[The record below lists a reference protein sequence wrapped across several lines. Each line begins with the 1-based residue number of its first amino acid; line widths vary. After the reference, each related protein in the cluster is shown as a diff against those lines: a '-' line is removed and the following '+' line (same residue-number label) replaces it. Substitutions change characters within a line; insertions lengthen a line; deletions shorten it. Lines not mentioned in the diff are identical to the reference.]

1 MKRTQW
7 LAGSLLLALAACCEP
22 QTQQAVP
29 LRPLPEDAAPLT
41 YAELLTRARYQERIA
56 VESYYAD
63 HWAELEDS
71 ARGLQQTARFL
82 AKAQDVPPN
91 HKDTLP
97 VVSGDLAK
105 EADKL
110 LEAAKAKDTK
120 EVDAA
125 MARVHA
131 VVRSLKLEN

>member
-1 MKRTQW
+1 MKRTLW
-7 LAGSLLLALAACCEP
+7 LTGSLLLALTACQLPPE
-22 QTQQAVP
+22 QGVP
-29 LRPLPEDAAPLT
+29 LRPLPEDGPPLP
-41 YAELLTRARYQERIA
+41 YAELLTRARYQERVA
-56 VESYYAD
+56 VDAYYAD

-71 ARGLQQTARFL
+71 ARGLQQTARYL

-97 VVSGDLAK
+97 VMSGDLAK

-120 EVDAA
+120 AVDAA
-125 MARVHA
+125 MTRVHA